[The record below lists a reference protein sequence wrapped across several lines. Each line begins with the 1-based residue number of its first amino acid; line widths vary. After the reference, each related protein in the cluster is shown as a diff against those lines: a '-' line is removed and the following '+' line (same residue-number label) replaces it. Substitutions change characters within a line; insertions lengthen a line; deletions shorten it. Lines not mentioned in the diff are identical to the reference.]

1 MQTVPFG
8 FFSIEHKGVDLA
20 IWVCF
25 DSCCARGIHQPRGIH
40 PWSQDTAGTERY
52 MSCSQVYLRNAVAVV
67 MVYDVTDAVSFE
79 KLGVFWDM
87 VTSTAAPDCITVLC
101 GNKVD
106 LVEDG
111 VKPQAVTEVD
121 ARHLVAERKACR
133 LLYTSAKTGQNITE
147 IFDTVCEALT
157 TKGIRYDSGSASVIR
172 PAAADDAAA
181 KRSGGKPC
189 CAS

>member
-1 MQTVPFG
+1 
-8 FFSIEHKGVDLA
+8 
-20 IWVCF
+20 
-25 DSCCARGIHQPRGIH
+25 
-40 PWSQDTAGTERY
+40 

-79 KLGVFWDM
+79 KLAVFWDM
-87 VTSTAAPDCITVLC
+87 VASTAAPNCITVLC

-111 VKPQAVTEVD
+111 VKPQAVTETD
-121 ARHLVAERKACR
+121 ARHLATERKACR
-133 LLYTSAKTGQNITE
+133 LLYTSAKTGQNITD

-157 TKGIRYDSGSASVIR
+157 TKGIQYTGSASVIR
-172 PAAADDAAA
+172 PAEASASAHP
-181 KRSGGKPC
+181 KPC